1 MGDNDFS
8 VLHVDTEKNWR
19 GGQQQAAYLFER
31 MHAVGMNTAM
41 VCKKGSSFETYCNKH
56 NLPCHAIPMYGEFDI
71 TAGYKIAALCREKGF
86 RILHLHSSHALALGL
101 WAKLFNRSLRLVA
114 VRRVD
119 FHIKK
124 NFLSRFKYST
134 ALLDVIVCISEGIKK
149 VLLEDG
155 LPEEKLVTIH
165 SGVDI
170 TKFQFAPLSGN
181 IKKEMGIPDDHR
193 VVGTI
198 AALSNH
204 KDYPNL
210 LHAARRLVDRND
222 HVTFCALGTGPEE
235 NSIHRLAD
243 DLKLGSRFI
252 FAGFR
257 NNVGDFLNIF
267 DVFVLA
273 SYEEGLGTSILDAQA
288 VGLPVVAC
296 RSGGIPEVVAD
307 GINGILVPPRDP
319 DALAAAIETLLND
332 PDKRAL
338 FGRRAKQDVEAFS
351 IDHTVEKNLLL
362 YKRLEG
368 FRQ

>member
-1 MGDNDFS
+1 M
-8 VLHVDTEKNWR
+8 
-19 GGQQQAAYLFER
+19 
-31 MHAVGMNTAM
+31 
-41 VCKKGSSFETYCNKH
+41 
-56 NLPCHAIPMYGEFDI
+56 
-71 TAGYKIAALCREKGF
+71 
-86 RILHLHSSHALALGL
+86 
-101 WAKLFNRSLRLVA
+101 
-114 VRRVD
+114 
-119 FHIKK
+119 
-124 NFLSRFKYST
+124 
-134 ALLDVIVCISEGIKK
+134 LDVIVCISDGIKK

-170 TKFQFAPLSGN
+170 TKFQSAPLSGN

-210 LHAARRLVDRND
+210 LHAARR
-222 HVTFCALGTGPEE
+222 PEE
-235 NSIHRLAD
+235 NHIHRLAD
-243 DLKLGSRFI
+243 DLKLGPRFI

-296 RSGGIPEVVAD
+296 RAGGIPEIVAD
-307 GINGILVPPRDP
+307 GINGILVPPRDS
-319 DALAAAIETLLND
+319 DALATAIETLLND
-332 PDKRAL
+332 PEMRAS
-338 FGRRAKQDVEAFS
+338 FGRSAKQCVDAFS

-362 YKRLEG
+362 YKTLEG